1 MRLDAVEMEIPG
13 ALSSVV
19 PLEAV
24 FEQERDVR
32 YRALR
37 PVTRNRFK
45 AEEPARVVR
54 AATFRRSGGS
64 I

>member
-24 FEQERDVR
+24 FEQERDGR
-32 YRALR
+32 YRQG
-37 PVTRNRFK
+37 
-45 AEEPARVVR
+45 EEPMRARPAAPGDHWTWGGQVGVR
-54 AATFRRSGGS
+54 
-64 I
+64 